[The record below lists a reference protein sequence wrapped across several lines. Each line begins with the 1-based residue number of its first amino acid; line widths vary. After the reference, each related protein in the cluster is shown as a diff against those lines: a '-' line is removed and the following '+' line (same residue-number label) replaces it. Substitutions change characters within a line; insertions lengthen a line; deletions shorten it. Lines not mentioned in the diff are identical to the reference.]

1 MNPSPFSPLSSPS
14 TQAGYYA
21 SPVSLSAVM
30 RQVYLWLAMGLA
42 ICFGIAF
49 ALGHEV
55 QRELATAQDV
65 TDLRLRTS
73 LFSPVVLLIAI
84 IAYIVIGFAFF
95 PVVQRASVA
104 VGATLYV
111 VFAALFGFMT
121 STAFLQ
127 YTSGTILSAFL
138 VTGGMFAVM
147 SLIGYTTRI
156 DLSRFRAILFMGVI
170 GIIIASLVNF
180 FLHSEAVY
188 WLVTYAGVVIFAG
201 LTAYD
206 TQWIKRTAATASLSG
221 SAQTQTR
228 VALLGA
234 FKLFLDFVNLF
245 LFVLR
250 ILGRSGRN

>member
-1 MNPSPFSPLSSPS
+1 
-14 TQAGYYA
+14 
-21 SPVSLSAVM
+21 
-30 RQVYLWLAMGLA
+30 
-42 ICFGIAF
+42 
-49 ALGHEV
+49 
-55 QRELATAQDV
+55 
-65 TDLRLRTS
+65 
-73 LFSPVVLLIAI
+73 
-84 IAYIVIGFAFF
+84 
-95 PVVQRASVA
+95 
-104 VGATLYV
+104 
-111 VFAALFGFMT
+111 MT

-127 YTSGTILSAFL
+127 YTAGTILSAFL